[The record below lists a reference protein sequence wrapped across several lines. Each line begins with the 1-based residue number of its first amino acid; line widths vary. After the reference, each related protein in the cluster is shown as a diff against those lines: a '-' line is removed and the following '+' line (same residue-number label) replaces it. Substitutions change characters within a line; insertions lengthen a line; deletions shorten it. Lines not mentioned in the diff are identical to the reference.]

1 MSNPDVYSN
10 GEKAKAVQA
19 KINELVIQID
29 EVTKAWEVA
38 SEKLMEF

>member
-10 GEKAKAVQA
+10 GEKAKAVQN
-19 KINELVIQID
+19 KINELVFLI
-29 EVTKAWEVA
+29 EEKTKLWETA